1 MDGEPVQLFRKEAI
15 AYRYKTR
22 WWTIRRQPTVSA
34 SQAAL
39 IVIAAALLLLGSF
52 LLLLPDFRPLVL

>member
-22 WWTIRRQPTVSA
+22 WWTVRRQPTVSA
-34 SQAAL
+34 AQAGFL
-39 IVIAAALLLLGSF
+39 VLGAAFLLLGSF
-52 LLLLPDFRPLVL
+52 MLLLPEFRALVL